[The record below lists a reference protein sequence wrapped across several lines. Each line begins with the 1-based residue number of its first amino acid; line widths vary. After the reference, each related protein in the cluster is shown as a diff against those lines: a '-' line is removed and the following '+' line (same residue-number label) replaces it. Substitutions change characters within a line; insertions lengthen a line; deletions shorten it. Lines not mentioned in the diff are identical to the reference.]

1 MVKCYDCQRTFHL
14 NCLPLNEYNDY
25 IKNKQY
31 ICTECQFRINQIIQ
45 VNQGIYNNLN
55 NNNFNLFNN
64 NLNNTNNNHIIIQ
77 DKEKNLDNN
86 NKILNL
92 IPINFLMNIN
102 QNQNIQNNYRN
113 NNNEFNNLQYLLES
127 VLNNKYMTN
136 EERLNYILK
145 NNKNFPLSPII
156 MKVLRDRENYR
167 KNIENQNNNYNIINE
182 NKQENNFLNS
192 FDNIFNKKKIIN
204 NSYSEENNNINLNN
218 KENNINSVN
227 NQNKQNFF
235 PNNKSNFNQQ
245 LNQNNNQNGNS
256 LNINFIQNQKFPID
270 DKILFNN
277 LDKFDISK
285 DILIRPKG
293 EIINIPFHT
302 CNKLIIIWDF
312 LYTFEDC
319 IFTEKSFNYI
329 IPNNFEE
336 FNKDFYENDFFEKLL
351 ILFLLLF
358 TNNLK
363 LLDVSSNDKNIFII
377 KNLYENIHSSPF
389 NIFYECKNIIL
400 YLLCIFPIYHN
411 LCQKET
417 LKIIENLYL
426 KNNFNEINNNNK
438 IDLIYNLI
446 AIAYDTKIIKD
457 KITEEI
463 EKNFNLSYEK
473 MNLEESLKENE
484 KKKKEINKNNFEEL
498 KLKLDEL
505 NNNLKEINEKLGINE
520 NKKEEEE
527 KKIENDKENSQTK
540 NNEEENK
547 NNEEENNNNNILNN
561 FNDKNEQQNNNKNQN
576 KIELNNEEK
585 QKLIDEKKEKENKKI
600 KIESLF
606 KENEFLDEKKNEL
619 ILKINNNKEQIK
631 QLKIP
636 RKKLLGMD
644 YQKNEYFYF
653 NLSPNNL
660 YIKNKK
666 EKNWS
671 VIKETN
677 KIKELIN
684 KLCEK
689 GIKEKKL
696 KIRLNRIL
704 SEIENN
710 NENLFENN
718 IIIKNPEKKE
728 TEKNEEE
735 NEDIKNLNE
744 NSIKTIS
751 INNSINNSQEIIS
764 IEPQKIYTINEILIE
779 MELKFS
785 EYLKQ
790 YDKEWESE
798 ENRKLWKEI
807 ISITNDDNNFYET
820 LKMFNYRFKNPYKIF
835 NEDEMEEINNEN
847 YVISKDTNK
856 YIFKE
861 GKKNLVIYETVPN
874 KILSPKVKIWTKEVE
889 QYEIDKYYTNVLL
902 KNNKFN
908 HQQLLYMVHFY
919 ENVIFGL
926 IKRRENKKKSLL

>member
-1 MVKCYDCQRTFHL
+1 
-14 NCLPLNEYNDY
+14 
-25 IKNKQY
+25 
-31 ICTECQFRINQIIQ
+31 
-45 VNQGIYNNLN
+45 
-55 NNNFNLFNN
+55 
-64 NLNNTNNNHIIIQ
+64 
-77 DKEKNLDNN
+77 
-86 NKILNL
+86 
-92 IPINFLMNIN
+92 
-102 QNQNIQNNYRN
+102 
-113 NNNEFNNLQYLLES
+113 
-127 VLNNKYMTN
+127 
-136 EERLNYILK
+136 
-145 NNKNFPLSPII
+145 
-156 MKVLRDRENYR
+156 
-167 KNIENQNNNYNIINE
+167 
-182 NKQENNFLNS
+182 
-192 FDNIFNKKKIIN
+192 
-204 NSYSEENNNINLNN
+204 
-218 KENNINSVN
+218 
-227 NQNKQNFF
+227 
-235 PNNKSNFNQQ
+235 
-245 LNQNNNQNGNS
+245 
-256 LNINFIQNQKFPID
+256 
-270 DKILFNN
+270 
-277 LDKFDISK
+277 
-285 DILIRPKG
+285 
-293 EIINIPFHT
+293 
-302 CNKLIIIWDF
+302 
-312 LYTFEDC
+312 
-319 IFTEKSFNYI
+319 
-329 IPNNFEE
+329 
-336 FNKDFYENDFFEKLL
+336 
-351 ILFLLLF
+351 
-358 TNNLK
+358 
-363 LLDVSSNDKNIFII
+363 
-377 KNLYENIHSSPF
+377 
-389 NIFYECKNIIL
+389 
-400 YLLCIFPIYHN
+400 
-411 LCQKET
+411 
-417 LKIIENLYL
+417 
-426 KNNFNEINNNNK
+426 
-438 IDLIYNLI
+438 
-446 AIAYDTKIIKD
+446 
-457 KITEEI
+457 
-463 EKNFNLSYEK
+463 

-547 NNEEENNNNNILNN
+547 NNEENNNNNILNN
-561 FNDKNEQQNNNKNQN
+561 FSDKNEQQNNNKNQN

-600 KIESLF
+600 KIESLL
-606 KENEFLDEKKNEL
+606 KEKEFLDEKKNEL
-619 ILKINNNKEQIK
+619 ILKINKDKEKIK

-728 TEKNEEE
+728 TEKKEEE

-807 ISITNDDNNFYET
+807 ISNTNDDNNFFET

-835 NEDEMEEINNEN
+835 NEDEMEDINNEN

-861 GKKNLVIYETVPN
+861 GKKNLTIYETVPN